1 MKKLCARANSIRS
14 AGRVP
19 EDIILDKTKN
29 GQPSHRKNLNGCK
42 LYPPWRRSVV
52 TIDLCWIY

>member
-1 MKKLCARANSIRS
+1 MKKLCARANSIRP

-29 GQPSHRKNLNGCK
+29 GQPSHRKGVLMGASCT
-42 LYPPWRRSVV
+42 LPGEEV
-52 TIDLCWIY
+52 

>member
-1 MKKLCARANSIRS
+1 MKKLCARANSIRP

-29 GQPSHRKNLNGCK
+29 GQPSHRKG
-42 LYPPWRRSVV
+42 V
-52 TIDLCWIY
+52 